1 MNEYFVKIY
10 YVPAMYKALC
20 WAQREYK
27 YGSLIYSIFIGK
39 VTIIHIRNNPK
50 GYTNIQVQTE

>member
-20 WAQREYK
+20 WAQYK
-27 YGSLIYSIFIGK
+27 YGSLIQYLLGSHYN
-39 VTIIHIRNNPK
+39 TH
-50 GYTNIQVQTE
+50 

>member
-20 WAQREYK
+20 WAQSTNMGHLFIQYLLGR
-27 YGSLIYSIFIGK
+27 SL
-39 VTIIHIRNNPK
+39 
-50 GYTNIQVQTE
+50 